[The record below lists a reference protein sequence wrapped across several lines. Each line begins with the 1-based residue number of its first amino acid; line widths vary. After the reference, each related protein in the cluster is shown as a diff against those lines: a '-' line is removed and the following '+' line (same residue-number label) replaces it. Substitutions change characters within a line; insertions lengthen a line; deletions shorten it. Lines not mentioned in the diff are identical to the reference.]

1 MRDRLAGSGV
11 PVQIGYPRRFDPAF
25 VAARDA
31 VRVRRARAGHTV
43 RSTTLDPAPP
53 PAAYLAGSGGIF
65 RDCSVHDFDA
75 VRWVTGQEAVEVYAV
90 GAVDP
95 DAARRVLRRQRRLV
109 DGVGADHP
117 RRRLDRRGLEHPHQR
132 PRLRRAP
139 RGARRDGCRRR
150 RSRRGPAA
158 APDPA
163 GHHLARRPAAHLL
176 HGPAGRGVPARARHV
191 LRGGRRRGRLA
202 CTIEDAMGTA
212 WIAEAAT
219 LSAREGR
226 PVRIDEVAR

>member
-31 VRVRRARAGHTV
+31 VRAGELGRVHTV

-75 VRWVTGQEAVEVYAV
+75 VRWVTGREAVSVYAV

-95 DAARRVLRRQRRLV
+95 DAGREFYADNGDYSTASVLH
-109 DGVGADHP
+109 HP
-117 RRRLDRRGLEHPHQR
+117 RRRLDRRGVEHPHQR

-139 RGARRDGCRRR
+139 RGARRRRTPSPPASTRACRCARP
-150 RSRRGPAA
+150 SRASPGP
-158 APDPA
+158 P
-163 GHHLARRPAAHLL
+163 ARRTPSSW
-176 HGPAGRGVPARARHV
+176 
-191 LRGGRRRGRLA
+191 
-202 CTIEDAMGTA
+202 TA
-212 WIAEAAT
+212 
-219 LSAREGR
+219 
-226 PVRIDEVAR
+226 